1 MMPVIA
7 VIGKG
12 RDCRADVADLA
23 YQVGLT
29 VGLIPEQVCV
39 VTGGLGGV
47 MEAAALGASHGHAFV
62 LSLVPHGRIEDAHPW
77 ANLRLSTGLTEPQRN
92 AMMGAVAHGAIM
104 LPGSH
109 GTVQEATVM
118 LDAGTPLVACGAHAG
133 YRTAQLLGEMPWEAG
148 PIPAVEH
155 LARLLHLPSPLP
167 LSTQTGPRTLLGT
180 VAARQGSQGVGVRP
194 ADPGAV

>member
-1 MMPVIA
+1 MPVIA

-12 RDCRADVADLA
+12 RDCLPDVADLA
-23 YQVGLT
+23 YQVGLH

-47 MEAAALGASHGHAFV
+47 MEHAALGASHGHAFV
-62 LSLVPHGRIEDAHPW
+62 LSLVPHGRIDDAHDW
-77 ANLRLSTGLTEPQRN
+77 ANLQLRTGLTEPQRN
-92 AMMGAVAHGAIM
+92 AMMGAVADGAIM

-118 LDAGTPLVACGAHAG
+118 LDAGVPLVACGPHAG
-133 YRTAQLLGEMPWEAG
+133 YRTAQLLGELEWRPGPFEAVHALAALMNLPG
-148 PIPAVEH
+148 P
-155 LARLLHLPSPLP
+155 LLS
-167 LSTQTGPRTLLGT
+167 SQTGPRSLLGS